1 MNRVESGEG
10 DGGVPTIKVCKG
22 RMVRIVG
29 NDLVFLIEVDS
40 TRSSVRGDSYRGV
53 SDEMEEELL
62 VFN

>member
-1 MNRVESGEG
+1 VDGVESGEG
-10 DGGVPTIKVCKG
+10 DGGVPTIKVCEG

-40 TRSSVRGDSYRGV
+40 TSSSVRGDSYRGV